1 MRVATRKTKNQAL
14 GTSLTWANVALYIV
28 VYGQW
33 GYRFGGG
40 AVGALYAVGA
50 CILAIEYATL
60 ATKLI
65 VYKRI
70 HAIMG
75 IPAFAILYVPPFLC
89 FQYVVFKTDFGATL
103 AASLPWWELILA
115 SMYRVPMELPLQY
128 LIAAGDMTQA
138 FAWVTE
144 TVEPYRITLF
154 GVKTLTF
161 TRGLSIDGLVAL
173 VLGNALLLMSTH
185 KTLTPD
191 VLLGYFVLIQCT
203 LVQQFK
209 ILLVTTP
216 GSKLYMLEE
225 DGPTTPSAWRFSRTL
240 PSAIQIY
247 FSSQLGWVVF
257 GLAMRK
263 LPPLF

>member
-1 MRVATRKTKNQAL
+1 MTR
-14 GTSLTWANVALYIV
+14 
-28 VYGQW
+28 
-33 GYRFGGG
+33 R
-40 AVGALYAVGA
+40 
-50 CILAIEYATL
+50 
-60 ATKLI
+60 
-65 VYKRI
+65 
-70 HAIMG
+70 
-75 IPAFAILYVPPFLC
+75 
-89 FQYVVFKTDFGATL
+89 
-103 AASLPWWELILA
+103 
-115 SMYRVPMELPLQY
+115 Y

-144 TVEPYRITLF
+144 TANGAERTSKNGSRRRHGLRVATVPRAAGRGGVARFGILGPQVEPYRITLF

-161 TRGLSIDGLVAL
+161 TRGLSIDGLVSL